1 MDAPTMATLRLQA
14 IAMAHGWLMP
24 HVAGGEKMSGRTYF
38 LVRGHDLGLKKNVL
52 GEQRIRIEITVEDDE

>member
-1 MDAPTMATLRLQA
+1 MDAPTMATLRMQA

-24 HVAGGEKMSGRTYF
+24 HVAGGDKLSTHAYF

-52 GEQRIRIEITVEDDE
+52 GERRIRIEITVENDE